1 MTDAKQG
8 IFRRDDRAVDGLC
21 RDRARDGCTRG
32 RRRERDRNSD
42 SPSLPTA
49 YFHPKV
55 LYFRAGTM
63 STKTTTLTNPSAETL
78 SIKSFALSGTNNVVM
93 TNNCA
98 PSLAAGASCTVSL
111 TCLPSGSGRI
121 GELTE
126 SDNSAVGHHNV
137 ELEAN

>member
-1 MTDAKQG
+1 MRSKGFSAGMIVLLTV
-8 IFRRDDRAVDGLC
+8 FAVIVLVTG
-21 RDRARDGCTRG
+21 APAAAGE
-32 RRRERDRNSD
+32 RERNSD

-55 LYFRAGTM
+55 LYFRVGTM

-137 ELEAN
+137 LLEAK

>member
-1 MTDAKQG
+1 MRSKGFSAGMIVLLTV
-8 IFRRDDRAVDGLC
+8 FAVIVLVTG
-21 RDRARDGCTRG
+21 APAAAG
-32 RRRERDRNSD
+32 ERDRNSD

-111 TCLPSGSGRI
+111 TCLPSASGRI

-137 ELEAN
+137 LLEAK

>member
-1 MTDAKQG
+1 MRSKGFSAGMIVLLTV
-8 IFRRDDRAVDGLC
+8 FAVIVLVTG
-21 RDRARDGCTRG
+21 APVAAG
-32 RRRERDRNSD
+32 ERDRNSD

-137 ELEAN
+137 QLEAK

>member
-1 MTDAKQG
+1 MRSKGFSAGMIVLLTVFAVIVLVTG
-8 IFRRDDRAVDGLC
+8 APAAAGERA
-21 RDRARDGCTRG
+21 
-32 RRRERDRNSD
+32 RNSD

-137 ELEAN
+137 ELEAK